1 MPTNTPSLPVGLGT
15 RPLALPGD
23 AAIGDELERAGL
35 AFGDLVQGVGQAVA
49 STQQELNETG
59 AALATTLAETVVDVI
74 AVQELQYD
82 ENGKLKS
89 PTTTH
94 TRPLPLISFVDPVFY
109 QWRYVRLQGQF
120 FASEFAGATTASS
133 SSAMSSSNYGQT
145 GLGYVLGVGYNA
157 NTSRYSSSTTN
168 TDTTSDMSFGSV
180 RMNAMLE
187 PRTDV
192 KVPPPRQSYTGPSI
206 TVLAGEIEDVT
217 ESGAVVARTMNVTLE
232 LRRQNGNAIAGKA
245 LSVETSGVP
254 WEFVG
259 AGTTSA
265 QGRLE
270 IQLRREFPTPETDR
284 APTQVIVT
292 ARLGMVST
300 DATVTF

>member
-15 RPLALPGD
+15 RPLASPGD
-23 AAIGDELERAGL
+23 AYTGDELERAGL

-49 STQQELNETG
+49 ATQQELNETG

-82 ENGKLKS
+82 DNGELVS
-89 PTTTH
+89 PTTSH
-94 TRPLPLISFVDPVFY
+94 TRPLPLISFIDPVFY

-120 FASEFAGATTASS
+120 FASEFAGATESS
-133 SSAMSSSNYGQT
+133 SSSTTTSSNYGQT
-145 GLGYVLGVGYNA
+145 GLGYILGVGYNA
-157 NTSRYSSSTTN
+157 NTSRSSSSTTN
-168 TDTTSDMSFGSV
+168 TDSTSDMSFGSV

-192 KVPPPRQSYTGPSI
+192 KVPPPRQSFVGPSI
-206 TVLAGEIEDVT
+206 TVLSGEIADEIDSGVVT
-217 ESGAVVARTMNVTLE
+217 ARTMNVTLE
-232 LRRQNGNAIAGKA
+232 LRRRSGAAIAGKA

-254 WEFVG
+254 WEFVN
-259 AGTTSA
+259 AGTTNA
-265 QGRLE
+265 QGRVE
-270 IQLRREFPTPETDR
+270 IQLRREFPTAEADR
-284 APTQVIVT
+284 TPTQVIVT

-300 DATVTF
+300 DTTVTF